1 MQRRPDLEWVGYVL
15 RDVVTFLA
23 DNEMMQSAQMLA
35 VAAAHIEHDMKRE
48 KPPVPQPPITRSAN
62 VVRFPSQ
69 KRRLTS
75 TRQNPAQTI

>member
-1 MQRRPDLEWVGYVL
+1 MQKRADADWVGYVL

-23 DNEMMQSAQMLA
+23 ENEMMQSAQMLA

-48 KPPVPQPPITRSAN
+48 KHPVPPPTITRSAN

-69 KRRLTS
+69 KRRLV
-75 TRQNPAQTI
+75 